1 MKTRHIIG
9 VAILC
14 VLLVCTISA
23 CIVVL
28 LPKMSQKPS
37 LTVHG
42 MSSHMNFALDHLPK
56 LPNAYVVDDSVVFPV
71 ALFNGSLPLLMI
83 HVGESNTMAAAIID
97 TGSEMLLLGDTE
109 RCKTCSTN
117 LFGGAKGS
125 DSNDTRTYGKGVIEF
140 GSQKDHVEFRRE
152 DIFIDGFAI
161 PNIKFGLVT
170 HRQSLT
176 SDSNIT
182 YNIMGI
188 GGAQSLEH
196 ALLNQMHR
204 NLMPKKV
211 KRFGFMLGHTG
222 NDYLD
227 DEGVFVL
234 GKIPKSLLDEPPS
247 TIIPLHTKPLSSFYY
262 TTHVKEIHGVL
273 RNGQT
278 FKYKLTNCPIMFDTG
293 SNYSDFPKVLNHQ
306 FNQLDRIVLVF
317 DSHTKLVLPNNG
329 LMWNRRPSSPLVTFT
344 NTDIITIGTVLLS
357 KFKAIEFVL
366 DKKPHMNVYSR

>member
-1 MKTRHIIG
+1 MSTRHIVGI
-9 VAILC
+9 VILC
-14 VLLVCTISA
+14 ILLVCTVGA
-23 CIVVL
+23 CIFVL
-28 LPKMSQKPS
+28 WPKVSQKPS

-42 MSSHMNFALDHLPK
+42 MSSNMNFALDHLPK
-56 LPNAYVVDDSVVFPV
+56 LRDAYVVDDSVVFPV

-83 HVGESNTMAAAIID
+83 HVGESNTAAAAIID

-109 RCKTCSTN
+109 RCKTCSTH
-117 LFGGAKGS
+117 LFGGARGS
-125 DSNDTRTYGKGVIEF
+125 DSANTRTYGKGVIEF

-152 DIFIDGFAI
+152 DIYIDGFAI

-176 SDSNIT
+176 QDTNIT

-196 ALLNQMHR
+196 ALLNQMHTR
-204 NLMPKKV
+204 LRPKKAKV
-211 KRFGFMLGHTG
+211 FGFMLGHTG

-247 TIIPLHTKPLSSFYY
+247 TVIPLHIKPLSSYYY
-262 TTHVKEIHGVL
+262 TTHVKEIHGIL
-273 RNGQT
+273 RNGTT
-278 FKYKLTNCPIMFDTG
+278 FKYKITNCPIMFDTG
-293 SNYSDFPKVLNHQ
+293 SNYSDFPKTLAHN
-306 FNQLDRIVLVF
+306 FKQLDHMVLIF
-317 DSHTKLVLPNNG
+317 NNHTKLVLPNKG

-366 DKKPHMNVYSR
+366 DNQPHMNVYSR